1 MMFLVNIIIGQKSI
15 VMYNSNYKSIKN
27 WISDDR
33 PREKLE
39 KLGPENLT
47 DSELLAILIG
57 SGAKGFSAVD
67 AGRELLTLG
76 ESISKVAN
84 FNIEQIQKI
93 KGLGPAKAITLKAAF
108 ELAKRIKFET
118 TGNTIQITSPDI
130 LANIY
135 IPRFYGENQEMFF
148 VILLN
153 SSNIIIKEKMIAKG
167 TLNNMII
174 HPRDIFKFAIDFSAA
189 SIILLHN
196 HPSGNTTASQND
208 IKTTEN
214 LIKIGK
220 IMDILIVDHLII
232 AGDSFQSMRSTGI
245 VDFD

>member
-1 MMFLVNIIIGQKSI
+1 
-15 VMYNSNYKSIKN
+15 
-27 WISDDR
+27 
-33 PREKLE
+33 
-39 KLGPENLT
+39 
-47 DSELLAILIG
+47 
-57 SGAKGFSAVD
+57 
-67 AGRELLTLG
+67 
-76 ESISKVAN
+76 
-84 FNIEQIQKI
+84 
-93 KGLGPAKAITLKAAF
+93 
-108 ELAKRIKFET
+108 
-118 TGNTIQITSPDI
+118 
-130 LANIY
+130 
-135 IPRFYGENQEMFF
+135 
-148 VILLN
+148 
-153 SSNIIIKEKMIAKG
+153 
-167 TLNNMII
+167 MII